1 MSACAGRG
9 QVAPSLGLV
18 EAGALG
24 MQRKAPRTLQRVLP
38 FPGLE
43 PRKEGPWC
51 LLLPAEPQELII
63 TGFQEIEACW
73 EEPSSQATAPQR

>member
-1 MSACAGRG
+1 MLTWAGRG
-9 QVAPSLGLV
+9 QAAPPLGLV

-24 MQRKAPRTLQRVLP
+24 MKRKSPMTLQRVLP

-73 EEPSSQATAPQR
+73 EEPFSQATAPQR